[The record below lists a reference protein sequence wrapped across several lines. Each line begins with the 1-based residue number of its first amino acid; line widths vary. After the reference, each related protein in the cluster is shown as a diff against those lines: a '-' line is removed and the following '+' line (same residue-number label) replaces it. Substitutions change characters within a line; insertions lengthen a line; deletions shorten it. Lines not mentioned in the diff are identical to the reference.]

1 MPSNDSK
8 LAAFRQNGAT
18 QVDLQRTNILGAAE
32 YLFLHK
38 GLEQTTMSDI
48 VEQARITRVTL
59 YRYFAN
65 RDEVALAI
73 YPRMLAKLAALLDA
87 TDTPLAVEDANKLAR
102 AMIRNFSALREVYRF
117 FGVFDA
123 LYLDHRPDT
132 DVNQWARAQLDDAP
146 WLQSNWT
153 TDPAAQRAIVLLSS
167 VIWFLEK
174 VALRDDGTGSVQG
187 IPVAEQLHIL
197 EEIVTVYVAHLLA
210 QR

>member
-18 QVDLQRTNILGAAE
+18 QIDLQRTNILDAAE
-32 YLFLHK
+32 HLFLHK
-38 GLEQTTMSDI
+38 GLEQTTISDI
-48 VEQARITRVTL
+48 VAQARITRVTL

-65 RDEVALAI
+65 RDEVALAV
-73 YPRMLAKLAALLDA
+73 YPRMLAKLGALLDT
-87 TDTPLAVEDANKLAR
+87 TDTPLAVENANKLAR
-102 AMIRNFSALREVYRF
+102 AMIRNFSTLREVYRF

-132 DVNQWARAQLDDAP
+132 DVNQWTRAQLADAP
-146 WLQSNWT
+146 WLQRNWT

-187 IPVAEQLHIL
+187 IPVAEHLHIL
-197 EEIVTVYVAHLLA
+197 EEIVTVYVEHLLA
-210 QR
+210 HR

>member
-1 MPSNDSK
+1 MRNNDSK

-18 QVDLQRTNILGAAE
+18 QIDLQRTNILDAAE

-48 VEQARITRVTL
+48 VAQASITRVTL
-59 YRYFAN
+59 YRYFAS
-65 RDEVALAI
+65 
-73 YPRMLAKLAALLDA
+73 LLDA
-87 TDTPLAVEDANKLAR
+87 TDTPLAIEDANKLAR

-132 DVNQWARAQLDDAP
+132 DVNQWTRAQLADAP
-146 WLQSNWT
+146 WLQSNWL
-153 TDPAAQRAIVLLSS
+153 TDPTAQRAIVLLSS

-197 EEIVTVYVAHLLA
+197 EEIVTVYVEHLLA